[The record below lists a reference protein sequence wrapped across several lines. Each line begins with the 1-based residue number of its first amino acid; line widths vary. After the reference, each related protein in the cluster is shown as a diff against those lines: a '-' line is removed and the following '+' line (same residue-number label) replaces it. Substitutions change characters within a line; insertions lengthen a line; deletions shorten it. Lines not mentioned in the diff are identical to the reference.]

1 MADLTIHDV
10 PKVKEGLLRAE
21 PSNKVARHM
30 VEVCDI
36 AIEQDKHI
44 RRLTAAL
51 REAKP
56 ALHAGATALI
66 RQAQRQ
72 RWFGDEKKAECK
84 ADAAVLRA
92 LAEMGVGDG

>member
-1 MADLTIHDV
+1 MATLDEYVRIGARAQKQIEAEFRELGWPVSTM
-10 PKVKEGLLRAE
+10 PKISPAIVRIIL
-21 PSNKVARHM
+21 
-30 VEVCDI
+30 DI
-36 AIEQDKHI
+36 DADQ
-44 RRLTAAL
+44 
-51 REAKP
+51 EAKP

-92 LAEMGVGDG
+92 LAEMGEGE